1 MHYMVAASI
10 KMYDK
15 FRKILWVFRQLCV
28 KGLIKKVAK
37 INKYYFTKL
46 GKVAFITA
54 LKLKKYSHH
63 PNP

>member
-1 MHYMVAASI
+1 MVAASI

-15 FRKILWVFRQLCV
+15 FRKILWVFRRLCV

-46 GKVAFITA
+46 GKAAIITA
-54 LKLKKYSHH
+54 QKLKNIDTI
-63 PNP
+63 PTLNQ